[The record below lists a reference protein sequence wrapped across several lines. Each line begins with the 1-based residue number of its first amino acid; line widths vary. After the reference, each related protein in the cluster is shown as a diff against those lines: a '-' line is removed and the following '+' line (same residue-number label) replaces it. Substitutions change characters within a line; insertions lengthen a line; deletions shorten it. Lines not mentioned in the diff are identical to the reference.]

1 MPVYYNF
8 MRGSQILFTDPKLG
22 FPKPQKCSMKPL
34 SAIVKITTILSL
46 SACFSTKKL
55 SITSASQ
62 GIKGYVVENQGNRM
76 PMKGIEQKISKGFAC
91 TVLIF
96 EPTSLN
102 ETTPNNISN
111 LYEIIHTKQVGLVDT
126 DSSGHFKVDL
136 PVGKYS
142 LFIRLGNKYYTN
154 LFNQF
159 NQIGLFEVLPNK
171 YTEANLIMNRGATY

>member
-1 MPVYYNF
+1 
-8 MRGSQILFTDPKLG
+8 
-22 FPKPQKCSMKPL
+22 MKPL
-34 SAIVKITTILSL
+34 FPLIITTTILY
-46 SACFSTKKL
+46 ACLSTKRVN
-55 SITSASQ
+55 ITSPRQ
-62 GIKGYVVENQGNRM
+62 GISGYVIENRGNHM

-91 TVLIF
+91 TILIF

-102 ETTPNNISN
+102 ETTPHNISN

-126 DSSGHFKVDL
+126 DSSGHFTVDL

-142 LFIRLGNKYYTN
+142 LFIRLGNKFYSN